1 MLFVVA
7 LAFEDR
13 ILPHSLG
20 GVGAVA
26 GLSLISH
33 TGGQGFL
40 AFALGHLPA
49 SFSSLVIFI
58 EAIAAAIFAW
68 ILLGEPVSVLQALG
82 GALILA
88 GLFVASPRRGRS

>member
-1 MLFVVA
+1 MLLVVA
-7 LAFEDR
+7 LTFEDR
-13 ILPHSLG
+13 ILPSSLG
-20 GVGAVA
+20 GIGAIA

-40 AFALGHLPA
+40 AFALGYLPA
-49 SFSSLVIFI
+49 AFSSLVIFI
-58 EAIAAAIFAW
+58 ESIAAALFAW
-68 ILLGEPVSVLQALG
+68 LFLGEPVSLFQVLG